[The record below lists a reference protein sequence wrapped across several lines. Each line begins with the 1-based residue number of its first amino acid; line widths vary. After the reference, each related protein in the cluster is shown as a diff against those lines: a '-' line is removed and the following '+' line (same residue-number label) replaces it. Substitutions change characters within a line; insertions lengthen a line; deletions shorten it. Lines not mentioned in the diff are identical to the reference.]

1 MADLSKQHGLS
12 AFGLS
17 VSPTKKRRE
26 DSCKTEKSFLLLS
39 GYFAP
44 GEVSF

>member
-1 MADLSKQHGLS
+1 MVDLSKQHGLS

-26 DSCKTEKSFLLLS
+26 DSCKTESFFVIIRN
-39 GYFAP
+39 FAP
-44 GEVSF
+44 VEVSF